1 METRPSQS
9 GRNNRP
15 SVRRP
20 GGVVPAV
27 IATFVLILLAWAFLF
42 PAVRRPR
49 EVARRSSCKNN
60 LKQIAVALHNYHD
73 KYGSFP
79 PAYTVDD
86 YGQPL
91 HSWRTLILPE
101 MGQTALYDKID
112 LAKPWNDPA
121 NKAVFDQLIDVYQC
135 PSANG
140 PKHHTTYMAVVAKG
154 GSFFPADQPREI
166 REITDGTANTLL
178 VLEVPP
184 KHSVPWMAPRDVDE
198 ELILGISPDPE
209 TTWGQGLFQSEPEQ
223 ELPHT
228 GGFQA
233 AFADGSVRF
242 IPANL
247 PAAQRKALISAAGGD
262 DPGKY

>member
-1 METRPSQS
+1 MEIRPSQP
-9 GRNNRP
+9 GRNNSP
-15 SVRRP
+15 SARRL
-20 GGVVPAV
+20 GRVLLELLVAV
-27 IATFVLILLAWAFLF
+27 IVLMVLVLMLF
-42 PAVRRPR
+42 PQPRRSR

-60 LKQIAVALHNYHD
+60 LKQIAAALHNYHD
-73 KYGSFP
+73 KHGSFP

-91 HSWRTLILPE
+91 HSWRTLILPQME
-101 MGQTALYDKID
+101 QRALYDKID

-121 NKAVFDQLIDVYQC
+121 NKAVFDQVIDVYQC

-154 GSFFPADQPREI
+154 GSFFPADQPRKI

-209 TTWGQGLFQSEPEQ
+209 TSWGQGLFQSEPEQ

-262 DPGKY
+262 EPGEY